1 MRVSRPT
8 DMAALS
14 TFTRIS
20 SGRYETESN
29 HIILCNNSGS
39 FSQGPGVPSG
49 VGGSLASL
57 TQSEASRF
65 EDISIW
71 YNDRSLDTGRTS
83 DRFPRRVNTPRAT
96 PGALLRFKTRGGKNF
111 RGPASAFRKI
121 SR

>member
-39 FSQGPGVPSG
+39 FSQGRGVPSG
-49 VGGSLASL
+49 VGGALASL

-71 YNDRSLDTGRTS
+71 YNDRSLDTGRTC
-83 DRFPRRVNTPRAT
+83 DRFPRRFKTPRAP
-96 PGALLRFKTRGGKNF
+96 PGALLRFKFTEGKTL
-111 RGPASAFRKI
+111 RARASPLGKI
-121 SR
+121 S